1 MISSHHPWSVFNPL
15 DRRLLVPNEEKAMA
29 IPAVVSAYFVD
40 LKSSPSSDAG
50 LDAQLL
56 CGDPVSILET
66 SGEWVKVHA
75 PFDLSTSVDN
85 PGYVGWALASGLA
98 KEIIEPTHVVTV
110 PRTFLY
116 RGADMKLPR
125 TGYRSMGSRLTVVGQ
140 AQTRGTDYCV
150 LSSGEAVVARHL
162 APVGQHAADYVTVAE
177 SLMRTPYLWGGNT
190 AFGIDC
196 SGLVQLAMR
205 MAGRPVMRD
214 TDMQA
219 ATLGE
224 PVDLG
229 GDWHKLQRGDLGFL
243 ARPCGDCPGQY
254 QWRSTS
260 GACQRLFD
268 GCHQRTGEAGD

>member
-1 MISSHHPWSVFNPL
+1 
-15 DRRLLVPNEEKAMA
+15 MA
-29 IPAVVSAYFVD
+29 SRAVVSAYLVD
-40 LKSSPSSDAG
+40 LKSSPSPDGG

-66 SGEWVKVHA
+66 RGEWAKVHA
-75 PFDLSTSVDN
+75 PFDLSTSVNN
-85 PGYVGWALASGLA
+85 PGYVGWVLASGLA
-98 KEIIEPTHVVTV
+98 NEFVEPTHVVTA

-116 RGADMKLPR
+116 PGPDMKLPR
-125 TGYRSMGSRLTVVGQ
+125 TGYRSMGSRLTVVGE
-140 AQTRGTDYCV
+140 AQTRGTDYCL

-162 APVGQHAADYVTVAE
+162 APVGQHAADYATVAE
-177 SLMRTPYLWGGNT
+177 SLLRTPYLWGGNT

-229 GDWHKLQRGDLGFL
+229 GDWQKLKRGDLVFWRGHV
-243 ARPCGDCPGQY
+243 AIAQGDI
-254 QWRSTS
+254 
-260 GACQRLFD
+260 D
-268 GCHQRTGEAGD
+268 GEAHLVHANGYSMDVTSEPAKQAIERIAFLFELPTGVRRP